1 VAFHVELTSEKNR
14 ARVFNLSRQELLGD
28 VIEPWLADRP
38 FELAEYEWV
47 PNESSLK
54 ILEGK
59 HLDNPDLAFG
69 QGWSNAERSAE
80 NVTKRILEQAP
91 RPKLP
96 DAFVVE
102 SDLPE
107 ATVGEMLAER
117 GAQPIGWSEARE
129 RIDGRDPTVA
139 AVILIVRRPG
149 AGPPR
154 S

>member
-1 VAFHVELTSEKNR
+1 MAFHVELTSPNNR
-14 ARVFNLSRQELLGD
+14 ARVFNLSHEELLSA

-47 PNESSLK
+47 PSESSLK
-54 ILEGK
+54 ILEGR
-59 HLDNPDLAFG
+59 HLDNPDLVFG

-80 NVTKRILEQAP
+80 NVTKRVLEQAP
-91 RPKLP
+91 PPRLP

-107 ATVGEMLAER
+107 AAVAEMLAER
-117 GAQPIGWSEARE
+117 GARPIAWAEARAK
-129 RIDGRDPTVA
+129 IDDRDPRVA
-139 AVILIVRRPG
+139 AVILVVRRPEPE
-149 AGPPR
+149 PPR

>member
-1 VAFHVELTSEKNR
+1 MAFHVELSSPKNR
-14 ARVFNLSRQELLGD
+14 ARVFNLSHDELLRD
-28 VIEPWLADRP
+28 VVEPWLADRP
-38 FELAEYEWV
+38 FELAEYEWA

-91 RPKLP
+91 APKLP
-96 DAFVVE
+96 DAFLLE
-102 SDLPE
+102 TDLPE
-107 ATVGEMLAER
+107 AAVAAMLSER
-117 GAQPIGWSEARE
+117 EARPIGWAEARE

-139 AVILIVRRPG
+139 AVILVVKRPE
-149 AGPPR
+149 PESPR